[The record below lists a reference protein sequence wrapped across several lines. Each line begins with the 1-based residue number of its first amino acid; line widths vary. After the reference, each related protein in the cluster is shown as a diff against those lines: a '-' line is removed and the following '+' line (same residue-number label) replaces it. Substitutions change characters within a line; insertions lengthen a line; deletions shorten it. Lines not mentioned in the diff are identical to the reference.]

1 MRIQPAT
8 LFVMG
13 FALSIFCV
21 NENAMARSVV
31 GSESSAAEEEKADE
45 KKGQQADDAKTK
57 AADEAAAKKQ
67 KEQEEKE
74 KKEEEARLKAEQA
87 AKEAALKKEAEAAKK
102 KQEAKM
108 QERRKQRE
116 KRDGILAQVKTR
128 RNYVREFNG
137 HKALVMVTPGGAE
150 KNNVIEV
157 TFQVHKMGE
166 DSNSLAQAK
175 VLKKLGK
182 ATATVGQQKR
192 RRGSAET
199 YKLHRISRAGTY
211 GFHYTP
217 TMAGTFRVDIK
228 IDMKDGQ
235 ELTFDIPLYVG
246 IWPPPDFPQEEEAY
260 QNATQGQSRNRRI
273 MSLD

>member
-1 MRIQPAT
+1 MRIQPST
-8 LFVMG
+8 LFVLG
-13 FALSIFCV
+13 FALSIFCI
-21 NENAMARSVV
+21 NDSAMARSVV
-31 GSESSAAEEEKADE
+31 GSESSAEEEEKADE
-45 KKGQQADDAKTK
+45 KKGQEVDQAKTK
-57 AADEAAAKKQ
+57 AEEEAEAKKK

-74 KKEEEARLKAEQA
+74 KQEEEARIKAEQA
-87 AKEAALKKEAEAAKK
+87 AKEEALKKEAEEAKK

-166 DSNSLAQAK
+166 DSDSLAQAK
-175 VLKKLGK
+175 VLKKLGT

-192 RRGSAET
+192 RRGNTET

-217 TMAGTFRVDIK
+217 TMAGTFQVEINLNL
-228 IDMKDGQ
+228 KDGQ
-235 ELTFDIPLYVG
+235 ELNFDIPLYVG
-246 IWPPPDFPQEEEAY
+246 IWPPPDFPQEEETY

>member
-1 MRIQPAT
+1 MRIQPSH
-8 LFVMG
+8 LFLVG
-13 FALSIFCV
+13 FALSMIAV
-21 NENAMARSVV
+21 NESAVARSIV
-31 GSESSAAEEEKADE
+31 GSESNAEEEDKAED
-45 KKGQQADDAKTK
+45 KKGEQADAAQSK
-57 AADEAAAKKQ
+57 AAEEAAAKKK

-74 KKEEEARLKAEQA
+74 KQEEEARLKAEQA
-87 AKEAALKKEAEAAKK
+87 AKEAALKKEAEEAKK

-108 QERRKQRE
+108 LERRKQRE

-128 RNYVREFNG
+128 RNYVREFSG
-137 HKALVMVTPGGAE
+137 HKALIMVTPGGSD

-166 DSNSLAQAK
+166 DSSSLAQAK

-182 ATATVGQQKR
+182 ATATVGQAKR
-192 RRGSAET
+192 RRGNAET

-217 TMAGTFRVDIK
+217 TMAGTFRVDINLNL
-228 IDMKDGQ
+228 KDGQ
-235 ELTFDIPLYVG
+235 ELSFDVPLYVG
-246 IWPPPDFPQEEEAY
+246 VWPPPDFPQEEEAY